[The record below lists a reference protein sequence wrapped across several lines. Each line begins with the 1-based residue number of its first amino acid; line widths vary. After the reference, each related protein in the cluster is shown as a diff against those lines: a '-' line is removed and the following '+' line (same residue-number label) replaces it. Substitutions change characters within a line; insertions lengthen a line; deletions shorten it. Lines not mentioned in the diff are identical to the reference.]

1 MLKGITFSAWDLLH
15 PGHLFFLQG
24 CKEYLNSIN
33 DDNQLI
39 VGLHVNPAIERNYKN
54 APIQSVYERFT
65 QLDHCC
71 WVDNIVPYDT
81 ERDLVNMLWTLSPDY
96 YFLGSD
102 YEKEDGSAKVSCAV
116 LNACQD
122 RVNIQFIDRKHD
134 YSSSNLRERIKN
146 A

>member
-24 CKEYLNSIN
+24 CKEYLDSIS

-54 APIQSVYERFT
+54 VPIQSVYERFT

-71 WVDNIVPYDT
+71 WIDNIIPYET
-81 ERDLVNMLWTLSPDY
+81 ERDLVNMLHTIKPYY

-102 YEKEDGSAKVSCAV
+102 YRNSLGEANVSHAV
-116 LNACQD
+116 LDACQD
-122 RVNIQFIDRKHD
+122 RINIKFIDRFHD